1 MSWNKRTFCP
11 ILVSIFLGLTAC
23 YNNAHLRTQKILEP
37 GEMVYS
43 GSGILAVIFFN
54 EQTGISGL
62 RGEVSMLTGN
72 KTGEK
77 GPYGG
82 VGLGYGGVGLSYIAG
97 YEYKKYMRLD
107 TDLPLKLGIQAE
119 LNLTPGNE
127 YNFKNATV
135 LHLRPSYTT
144 TTAKGRNY
152 YGGIHGL
159 LAVGS
164 WKRQFFQPQFPGDS
178 NNNDELGTTRFSSVG
193 AGVTVG
199 SEYLFQSSSLQLQ
212 VDASIVQNSFTQ
224 DGGIIWG
231 REPAPMVS
239 GSAGINFFKPAPQPE
254 VPSEPYPIPYY
265 YQEDEEYEDETESE
279 PDVLFDPETGEPIDL
294 DEDIEFDPETGEPI
308 KEP

>member
-1 MSWNKRTFCP
+1 M
-11 ILVSIFLGLTAC
+11 
-23 YNNAHLRTQKILEP
+23 
-37 GEMVYS
+37 YS
-43 GSGILAVIFFN
+43 ASGILAVSGDDSY
-54 EQTGISGL
+54 TGISGL

-77 GPYGG
+77 GLYGG

-107 TDLPLKLGIQAE
+107 TDLPFKLGIQAE

-178 NNNDELGTTRFSSVG
+178 NNNDELGTTRFSSFG
-193 AGVTVG
+193 AGVTLG

-231 REPAPMVS
+231 REPAPMIS

-265 YQEDEEYEDETESE
+265 YQEDEEYGDETESE
-279 PDVLFDPETGEPIDL
+279 PDVLFDPETGEPIDP

-308 KEP
+308 NEP

>member
-43 GSGILAVIFFN
+43 ASGILAVSGDDIY
-54 EQTGISGL
+54 TGISGL

-72 KTGEK
+72 NTGEK

-82 VGLGYGGVGLSYIAG
+82 VGLGDGISYIAG

-107 TDLPLKLGIQAE
+107 TDLPFKLGIQGE

-164 WKRQFFQPQFPGDS
+164 WKRQFHQPPGFPGDS
-178 NNNDELGTTRFSSVG
+178 NNTDELGTTRFSSVG

-212 VDASIVQNSFTQ
+212 VDVSMVQNTK
-224 DGGIIWG
+224 DEGIIRS

-265 YQEDEEYEDETESE
+265 YQEDEEYGDETESE
-279 PDVLFDPETGEPIDL
+279 PDVLFDPETGEPIDP

-308 KEP
+308 NEP

>member
-1 MSWNKRTFCP
+1 MSWNRGTFCP
-11 ILVSIFLGLTAC
+11 ILISSFLGLTAC

-43 GSGILAVIFFN
+43 ASGILAVSGDDIY
-54 EQTGISGL
+54 TGISGL
-62 RGEVSMLTGN
+62 RGEVSMLAGYE
-72 KTGEK
+72 TGEK

-82 VGLGYGGVGLSYIAG
+82 VGLGDGISYIAG

-107 TDLPLKLGIQAE
+107 TDLPFKLGIQGE

-164 WKRQFFQPQFPGDS
+164 WKRQFLQPPGFPGDS

-212 VDASIVQNSFTQ
+212 VDVSMVQNTK
-224 DGGIIWG
+224 DEGIIRS

>member
-1 MSWNKRTFCP
+1 MSWNRGTFCP
-11 ILVSIFLGLTAC
+11 ILISSFLGLTAC

-43 GSGILAVIFFN
+43 ASGILAVSGDDIY
-54 EQTGISGL
+54 TGISGL
-62 RGEVSMLTGN
+62 RGEVSMLAGYE
-72 KTGEK
+72 TGEK

-82 VGLGYGGVGLSYIAG
+82 VGLGDGISYIAG

-107 TDLPLKLGIQAE
+107 TDLPFKLGIQGE

-164 WKRQFFQPQFPGDS
+164 WKRQFFQPPGFPGDS

-212 VDASIVQNSFTQ
+212 VDVSMVQNTK
-224 DGGIIWG
+224 DEGIIRS

>member
-1 MSWNKRTFCP
+1 MSWNRGTFCP
-11 ILVSIFLGLTAC
+11 ILISIFLGLTAC

-43 GSGILAVIFFN
+43 ASGILAVSGDDIY
-54 EQTGISGL
+54 TGISGL
-62 RGEVSMLTGN
+62 RGEVSMLAGYE
-72 KTGEK
+72 TGEK

-82 VGLGYGGVGLSYIAG
+82 VGLGDGISYIAG

-107 TDLPLKLGIQAE
+107 TDLPFKLGIQAE

-164 WKRQFFQPQFPGDS
+164 WKRQFHQPPGFPGDS
-178 NNNDELGTTRFSSVG
+178 NYNDELGTTRFSSIG

-212 VDASIVQNSFTQ
+212 VDVSMVQNTK
-224 DGGIIWG
+224 DEGIIRS

>member
-1 MSWNKRTFCP
+1 MSWNRGTFCP
-11 ILVSIFLGLTAC
+11 ILISSFLGLTAC

-43 GSGILAVIFFN
+43 ASGILAVSGDDIY
-54 EQTGISGL
+54 TGISGL
-62 RGEVSMLTGN
+62 RGEVSMLAGYE
-72 KTGEK
+72 TGEK

-82 VGLGYGGVGLSYIAG
+82 VGLGDGISYIAG

-107 TDLPLKLGIQAE
+107 TDLPFKLGIQGE

-164 WKRQFFQPQFPGDS
+164 WKRQFFQPPGFPGDS

-212 VDASIVQNSFTQ
+212 VDVSMVQNTK
-224 DGGIIWG
+224 DEGIIRS

-279 PDVLFDPETGEPIDL
+279 PDVLFDPETGEPI
-294 DEDIEFDPETGEPI
+294 

>member
-1 MSWNKRTFCP
+1 MRWNRRTFCF
-11 ILVSIFLGLTAC
+11 ILISSFLGLTAC

-43 GSGILAVIFFN
+43 ASGILAVSGDDIY
-54 EQTGISGL
+54 TGISGL
-62 RGEVSMLTGN
+62 RGEVSMLAGYE
-72 KTGEK
+72 TGEK

-82 VGLGYGGVGLSYIAG
+82 VGLGDGISYIAG

-107 TDLPLKLGIQAE
+107 TDLPFKLGIQGE

-164 WKRQFFQPQFPGDS
+164 WKRQFFQPPGFPGDS

-212 VDASIVQNSFTQ
+212 VDVSMVQNTK
-224 DGGIIWG
+224 DEGIIRS

>member
-43 GSGILAVIFFN
+43 ASGILAVSGDDIY
-54 EQTGISGL
+54 TGISGL
-62 RGEVSMLTGN
+62 RGEVSMLAGYE
-72 KTGEK
+72 TGEK

-82 VGLGYGGVGLSYIAG
+82 VGLGDGISYIAG

-107 TDLPLKLGIQAE
+107 TDLPFKLGIQGE

-164 WKRQFFQPQFPGDS
+164 WKRQFHQPPGFPGDS

-212 VDASIVQNSFTQ
+212 VDVSMVQNTK
-224 DGGIIWG
+224 DEGIIRS
-231 REPAPMVS
+231 REPTPMVS

-265 YQEDEEYEDETESE
+265 YQEDEEYGDETESE
-279 PDVLFDPETGEPIDL
+279 PDVLFDPETGEPIDP
-294 DEDIEFDPETGEPI
+294 DEDIEFDRETGEPI
-308 KEP
+308 NEP

>member
-1 MSWNKRTFCP
+1 MSWNRGTFCP
-11 ILVSIFLGLTAC
+11 ILISSFLGLTAC

-43 GSGILAVIFFN
+43 ASGILAVSGDDIY
-54 EQTGISGL
+54 TGISGL
-62 RGEVSMLTGN
+62 RGEVSMLAGYE
-72 KTGEK
+72 TGEK

-82 VGLGYGGVGLSYIAG
+82 VGLGDGISYIAG

-107 TDLPLKLGIQAE
+107 TDLPFKLGIQGE

-135 LHLRPSYTT
+135 LHLRPSYKT

-164 WKRQFFQPQFPGDS
+164 WKRQFFQPPGFPGDS

-212 VDASIVQNSFTQ
+212 VDVSMVQNTK
-224 DGGIIWG
+224 DEGIIRS

>member
-1 MSWNKRTFCP
+1 
-11 ILVSIFLGLTAC
+11 
-23 YNNAHLRTQKILEP
+23 
-37 GEMVYS
+37 MVYS

-62 RGEVSMLTGN
+62 RGEVSMLAGYE
-72 KTGEK
+72 TGEK

-82 VGLGYGGVGLSYIAG
+82 VGLGDGISYIAG

-107 TDLPLKLGIQAE
+107 TDLPFKLGIQGE

-164 WKRQFFQPQFPGDS
+164 WKRQFFQPPGFPGDS

-212 VDASIVQNSFTQ
+212 VDVSMVQNTK
-224 DGGIIWG
+224 DEGIIRS

>member
-1 MSWNKRTFCP
+1 MSWNRGTFCP
-11 ILVSIFLGLTAC
+11 ILISSFLGLTAC

-43 GSGILAVIFFN
+43 ASGILAVSGDDIY
-54 EQTGISGL
+54 TGISGL
-62 RGEVSMLTGN
+62 RGEVSMLAGYE
-72 KTGEK
+72 TGEK

-82 VGLGYGGVGLSYIAG
+82 VGLGDGISYIAG

-107 TDLPLKLGIQAE
+107 TDLPFKLGIQGE

-164 WKRQFFQPQFPGDS
+164 WKRQFFQPPGFPGDS

-212 VDASIVQNSFTQ
+212 VDVSMVQNTK
-224 DGGIIWG
+224 DEGIIRS

-265 YQEDEEYEDETESE
+265 YQEDEEYGDETESE

>member
-43 GSGILAVIFFN
+43 ASGILAVSGDDSY
-54 EQTGISGL
+54 TGISGL
-62 RGEVSMLTGN
+62 RGEVSMLTGYE
-72 KTGEK
+72 TGEK

-82 VGLGYGGVGLSYIAG
+82 VGLGDGISYIAG

-107 TDLPLKLGIQAE
+107 TDLPFKLGIQGE

-164 WKRQFFQPQFPGDS
+164 WKRQFFQPPGFPGDS
-178 NNNDELGTTRFSSVG
+178 NYNDELGTTQFSSFG
-193 AGVTVG
+193 AGVTLG
-199 SEYLFQSSSLQLQ
+199 YESIYKSSSLQLQ

-224 DGGIIWG
+224 DDGIIRG

>member
-1 MSWNKRTFCP
+1 MSWNRGTFCP
-11 ILVSIFLGLTAC
+11 ILISSFLGLTAC

-43 GSGILAVIFFN
+43 ASGILAVSGDDIY
-54 EQTGISGL
+54 TGISGL
-62 RGEVSMLTGN
+62 RGEVSMLAGYE
-72 KTGEK
+72 TGEK

-82 VGLGYGGVGLSYIAG
+82 VGLGDGISYIAG

-107 TDLPLKLGIQAE
+107 TDLPFKLGIQAE

-164 WKRQFFQPQFPGDS
+164 WKRQFFQPPGFPGDS

-212 VDASIVQNSFTQ
+212 VDVSMVQNTK
-224 DGGIIWG
+224 DEGIIRS

-265 YQEDEEYEDETESE
+265 YQEDEEYGDETESE
-279 PDVLFDPETGEPIDL
+279 PDVLFDPETGEPIDP

-308 KEP
+308 NEP

>member
-1 MSWNKRTFCP
+1 MSWNRGTFCP
-11 ILVSIFLGLTAC
+11 ILISSFLGLTAC

-43 GSGILAVIFFN
+43 ASGILAVSGDDIY
-54 EQTGISGL
+54 TGISGL
-62 RGEVSMLTGN
+62 RGEVSMLAGYE
-72 KTGEK
+72 TGEK

-82 VGLGYGGVGLSYIAG
+82 VGLGDGISYIAG

-107 TDLPLKLGIQAE
+107 TDLPFKLGIQGE

-164 WKRQFFQPQFPGDS
+164 WKRQFFQPPGFPGDS

-212 VDASIVQNSFTQ
+212 VDVSMVQNTK
-224 DGGIIWG
+224 DEGIIRS

-279 PDVLFDPETGEPIDL
+279 PDVLFDPETGEPIDP

-308 KEP
+308 NEP

>member
-43 GSGILAVIFFN
+43 ASGILAVSGDDIY
-54 EQTGISGL
+54 TGISGL
-62 RGEVSMLTGN
+62 RGEVSMLAGYE
-72 KTGEK
+72 TGEK

-82 VGLGYGGVGLSYIAG
+82 VGLGDGISYIAG

-107 TDLPLKLGIQAE
+107 TDLPFKLGIQGE

-164 WKRQFFQPQFPGDS
+164 WKRQFLQPPGFPGDS
-178 NNNDELGTTRFSSVG
+178 NYNDELGTTRFSSIG

-212 VDASIVQNSFTQ
+212 VDVSMVQNTK
-224 DGGIIWG
+224 DEGIIRS

>member
-43 GSGILAVIFFN
+43 ASGILAVSGDDIY
-54 EQTGISGL
+54 TGISGL
-62 RGEVSMLTGN
+62 RGEVSMLAGYE
-72 KTGEK
+72 TGEK

-82 VGLGYGGVGLSYIAG
+82 VGLGDGISYIAG

-164 WKRQFFQPQFPGDS
+164 WKRQFFQPPGFPGDS

-212 VDASIVQNSFTQ
+212 VDVSMVQNTK
-224 DGGIIWG
+224 DEGIIRS

-265 YQEDEEYEDETESE
+265 YQEDEEYGDETESE
-279 PDVLFDPETGEPIDL
+279 PDVLFDPETGEPIDP

-308 KEP
+308 NEP

>member
-1 MSWNKRTFCP
+1 MSWNRGTFCP
-11 ILVSIFLGLTAC
+11 ILISSFLGLTAC

-43 GSGILAVIFFN
+43 ASGILAVSGDDIY
-54 EQTGISGL
+54 TGISGL
-62 RGEVSMLTGN
+62 RGEVSMLAGYE
-72 KTGEK
+72 TGEK

-82 VGLGYGGVGLSYIAG
+82 VGLGDGISYIAG

-107 TDLPLKLGIQAE
+107 TDLPFKLGIQGE

-164 WKRQFFQPQFPGDS
+164 WKRQFFQPPGFPGDS

-212 VDASIVQNSFTQ
+212 VDVSMVQNTK
-224 DGGIIWG
+224 DEGIIRS

-265 YQEDEEYEDETESE
+265 YQEDEEYGDETESE
-279 PDVLFDPETGEPIDL
+279 PDVLFDPETGEPIDP

-308 KEP
+308 NEP

>member
-43 GSGILAVIFFN
+43 ASGILAVSGDDSY
-54 EQTGISGL
+54 TGISGL
-62 RGEVSMLTGN
+62 RGEVSMLTGYE
-72 KTGEK
+72 TGEK

-82 VGLGYGGVGLSYIAG
+82 VGLGDGISYIAG

-107 TDLPLKLGIQAE
+107 TDLPFKLGIQAE

-164 WKRQFFQPQFPGDS
+164 WKRQFHQPPGFPGDS
-178 NNNDELGTTRFSSVG
+178 NYNDELGTTRFSSIG

-212 VDASIVQNSFTQ
+212 VDASMVQNNITQ
-224 DGGIIWG
+224 DDGIIRG
-231 REPAPMVS
+231 REPAPMVT
-239 GSAGINFFKPAPQPE
+239 GSAGMNFFKSAPPPE

-265 YQEDEEYEDETESE
+265 YQEDEEYGDETESE
-279 PDVLFDPETGEPIDL
+279 PDVLFDPETGEPIDP
-294 DEDIEFDPETGEPI
+294 DEDIEFDRETGEPI
-308 KEP
+308 NEP

>member
-1 MSWNKRTFCP
+1 LSWNRGTFCP
-11 ILVSIFLGLTAC
+11 ILISSFLGLTAC

-43 GSGILAVIFFN
+43 ASGILAVSGDDIY
-54 EQTGISGL
+54 TGISGL
-62 RGEVSMLTGN
+62 RGEVSMLAGYE
-72 KTGEK
+72 TGEK

-82 VGLGYGGVGLSYIAG
+82 VGLGDGISYIAG

-107 TDLPLKLGIQAE
+107 TDLPFKLGIQAE

-164 WKRQFFQPQFPGDS
+164 WKRQFHQPPGFPGDS
-178 NNNDELGTTRFSSVG
+178 NYNDELGTTRFSSIG

-265 YQEDEEYEDETESE
+265 YQEDEEYGDETESE
-279 PDVLFDPETGEPIDL
+279 PDVLFDPETGEPIDP
-294 DEDIEFDPETGEPI
+294 DEDIEFDRETGEPI
-308 KEP
+308 NEP